1 MDPAIWGPP
10 AWKFLHL
17 LTLNYPNSPSFEDKY
32 KYKEFII
39 ALQRILPC
47 YTCSQ
52 HFEKKIKETN
62 FNDILKSRE
71 SLFEW
76 FVDVH
81 NDVNKQNN
89 KKQWSYMEVY
99 KNLQHSSTPQNN
111 SNTIKKKY
119 YFIWFLKF
127 IFISMML
134 WYIST
139 NYYKYK

>member
-1 MDPAIWGPP
+1 MDPEIWGPP
-10 AWKFLHL
+10 AWKFIHL
-17 LTLNYPNSPSFEDKY
+17 LTLNYPNTPSFEDKY

-52 HFEKKIKETN
+52 HFEKKIKDSN

-81 NDVNKQNN
+81 NDVNKRNN
-89 KKQWSYMEVY
+89 KKLWSYMEVY
-99 KNLQHSSTPQNN
+99 QNLQYSP
-111 SNTIKKKY
+111 KKKITNKKD
-119 YFIWFLKF
+119 YFLWVVKLIS
-127 IFISMML
+127 IFMML
-134 WYIST
+134 WYISKS
-139 NYYKYK
+139 YYRYK

>member
-1 MDPAIWGPP
+1 MDPEIWGPP

-39 ALQRILPC
+39 ALQRVLPC

-99 KNLQHSSTPQNN
+99 KNLQYSSTPPNN
-111 SNTIKKKY
+111 NNTIKKK

-127 IFISMML
+127 VFVFMML
-134 WYIST
+134 WCISK

>member
-39 ALQRILPC
+39 ALHRVLPC

-89 KKQWSYMEVY
+89 KKQWSYREVY
-99 KNLQHSSTPQNN
+99 QNLQHSSIPQNN
-111 SNTIKKKY
+111 NTIKKKY

-127 IFISMML
+127 IFIFMML
-134 WYIST
+134 WYISK